1 MVTRLWIKHKGQIY
15 RAGTLLPEEFNHHDR
30 FRSLYPSRIGIV
42 ETLATDSV
50 LTPPI
55 TTTEVIEETPKEVIE
70 ETPKEVLAAEVV
82 LEDNKV
88 KEEIEEIQESP
99 KPKNS
104 RPASEALSRNA
115 NTSNTRAPQVKTV
128 IVSSEGTRQN
138 R

>member
-1 MVTRLWIKHKGQIY
+1 MAERYMVTRLWIKHKGQIY

-55 TTTEVIEETPKEVIE
+55 TTTEVIE